1 MKPLSASRR
10 GGQSPGCLVLF
21 FGLFLAV
28 GLALSYF
35 ILWRPWSQWVSART
49 WEETPCRIVSSQVT
63 ESSDSDGGSTYKVDI
78 TYTYV
83 VEGGEIRG
91 SNYDFMDV
99 SSSGYD
105 GKAAVV
111 ARYPAGTEATCW
123 VNPRNRTQSVLSRD
137 FSLTYLIGLFPLIFV
152 AAGGGGVAWALSLGW
167 RNRKLP
173 RPAGAS
179 TALSEPGTSPFGVE
193 IPADAGQPR
202 VLKPHLSPVGKL
214 VALIFVALFWN
225 GIVSIFVFFAVQ
237 GWRSGNP
244 EGCLMAFLVPFVLVG
259 LGLIFAVFRQFLVLF
274 NPRLELTLSRGALA
288 PGESAFLQWRIEG
301 KSERVTR
308 LKIVLEGC
316 EEATYRQGTDT
327 KTDREVFATIPIL
340 DTDPATQMAQGSA
353 RVQIPDDAMPSFKAD
368 RNKIVWTLKAA
379 CEIPGWPDSDDEY
392 EIVVAPAALR

>member
-1 MKPLSASRR
+1 MKPLSARRR
-10 GGQSPGCLVLF
+10 GSQSPGCLVLF

-35 ILWRPWSQWVSART
+35 ILWKPWSQWLSARF

-63 ESSDSDGGSTYKVDI
+63 ESSDSDGSTYKVDI

-91 SNYDFMDV
+91 SSYDFMNV

-123 VNPRNRTQSVLSRD
+123 VNPKNRTQSVLSRD

-152 AAGGGGVAWALSLGW
+152 AAGGGGIIWALRQG
-167 RNRKLP
+167 RKSKEPQAAAGSGP
-173 RPAGAS
+173 RA
-179 TALSEPGTSPFGVE
+179 SPFGVE
-193 IPADAGQPR
+193 LPADAAQPR
-202 VLKPHLSPVGKL
+202 VLKPQLSPFGKL
-214 VALIFVALFWN
+214 FGLIFVALFWN
-225 GIVSIFVFFAVQ
+225 GIVSVFVVIMIN
-237 GWRSGNP
+237 GWRSGHG
-244 EGCLMAFLVPFVLVG
+244 EGCLTAFLVPFVLIG
-259 LGLIFAVFRQFLVLF
+259 LGLIFGVFRQFLVLF
-274 NPRLELTLSRGALA
+274 NPRLELTLSRGALV
-288 PGESAFLQWRIEG
+288 PGEPALLQWKIEG
-301 KSERVTR
+301 KAERVKR
-308 LKIVLEGC
+308 LKIVLEGQ

-327 KTDREVFATIPIL
+327 KTDREVFATIQIV
-340 DTDPATQMAQGSA
+340 DTDPSMQMAQGSA
-353 RVQIPDDAMPSFKAD
+353 RVAVPEDAMPSFKAD